1 MITFPVL
8 FINVLAVI
16 MMALVILACW
26 RVRAKQGASE
36 LFVASIFMIIWALG
50 SFLELV
56 SDSFEVKV
64 LWRNFTQIG
73 VFYTSAATII
83 FSVSYTGYLAKLKKQ
98 LVVVLY
104 TYQSL
109 GLLLVLTDSF
119 HHLIRK
125 NIQLVRGDFL
135 GTVVVDT
142 TLFGKF
148 LITGNFLL
156 LLIAFL
162 MLVLASITATKSSKE
177 QIYSVLLGMV
187 IPIIYAL
194 LKVISN
200 EQFLQ
205 LLPISGVFAL
215 SGFFMLLGINRY
227 DLLKIA
233 PLAHQQV
240 FRFLG
245 DGIIICSTKAEVVD
259 ANPHAHDLLGE
270 QLETIEQ
277 VLKQKVPYW
286 ERKVLEGKQMEFE
299 FHLGQKFLH
308 ADFYPISND
317 AQEVV
322 GSVTLIKDVTVLKER
337 SDWLKSKAEIDSLT
351 GLYNRQTFI
360 EKVET
365 ELERTFSEVHLLYFD
380 LDHFKMVNDKYGHRA
395 GDLLLAEVGK
405 LSQRTGCVAGRMGGE
420 EFALFSAI
428 HNRQRMEELA
438 EELRISI
445 ASLDLVHEGKEI
457 HATISAGL
465 ASLTNPT
472 FDQIYHLADS
482 LLYQAKREGRNCVR
496 F

>member
-16 MMALVILACW
+16 MMALVLLACW
-26 RVRAKQGASE
+26 RVRAKQGAPE
-36 LFVASIFMIIWALG
+36 LFITSIFMTIWAVG

-56 SDSFEVKV
+56 SDSFEIKL

-73 VFYTSAATII
+73 VFLTPVASVI
-83 FSVSYTGYLAKLKKQ
+83 FSVSYTGYLVRLKKH
-98 LVVVLY
+98 LTVALY
-104 TYQSL
+104 TYQTI

-119 HHLIRK
+119 HHLVRK
-125 NIQLVRGDFL
+125 SVQLVQGELL
-135 GTVVVDT
+135 GTVTVDT

-148 LITGNFLL
+148 LITGNFLFL
-156 LLIAFL
+156 IIAFL
-162 MLVLASITATKSSKE
+162 MLLMASLTATKSSRE

-187 IPIIYAL
+187 IPIIYSL

-205 LLPISGVFAL
+205 LLPISSVFAL

-245 DGIIICSTKAEVVD
+245 DGIIICSINAEVVD
-259 ANPHAHDLLGE
+259 ANPQAHELLGE
-270 QLETIEQ
+270 QLETIQQ

-286 ERKVLEGKQMEFE
+286 EQLVQAGKQTEYE
-299 FHLGQKFLH
+299 FHLGHKYLH
-308 ADFYPISND
+308 ADLYPISND

-322 GSVTLIKDVTVLKER
+322 GSVTLIKDVTVLKDR
-337 SDWLKSKAEIDSLT
+337 SDWLRSKAEKDSLT

-360 EKVET
+360 EKVEQA
-365 ELERTFSEVHLLYFD
+365 LERTFNEVHLLYFD
-380 LDHFKMVNDKYGHRA
+380 LDHFKMVNDRYGHRA

-420 EFALFSAI
+420 EFALFSATLS
-428 HNRQRMEELA
+428 RQKMEELA

-445 ASLDLVHEGKEI
+445 ASLDLIHEGKVI
-457 HATISAGL
+457 KATISAGL

-472 FDQIYHLADS
+472 FDQIYLLADS

>member
-8 FINVLAVI
+8 FINVLSVL
-16 MMALVILACW
+16 MMVLVLLACW
-26 RVRAKQGASE
+26 RARAKQGAPE
-36 LFVASIFMIIWALG
+36 LFIASIFMVIWAVG

-56 SDSFEVKV
+56 SISFEVKV

-73 VFYTSAATII
+73 VFLTPVAAIL
-83 FSVSYTGYLAKLKKQ
+83 FAVSYTGYFVRVKKQ
-98 LVVVLY
+98 LIALLY
-104 TYQSL
+104 TYQSI

-125 NIQLVRGDFL
+125 SIVLVQGERL
-135 GTVVVDT
+135 GAVQVDT
-142 TLFGKF
+142 TIFGKF

-156 LLIAFL
+156 LLVAFFMLL
-162 MLVLASITATKSSKE
+162 MASLTATKSSKE

-200 EQFLQ
+200 EQLLQ

-215 SGFFMLLGINRY
+215 SGVFMLLGINRY

-245 DGIIICSTKAEVVD
+245 DGIIICSTNAEVVD
-259 ANPHAHDLLGE
+259 ANPQAHELLGE
-270 QLETIEQ
+270 QLKTIEQ

-286 ERKVLEGKQMEFE
+286 ERLVLEGKQTEFE
-299 FHLGQKFLH
+299 LRLGQKSLH

-322 GSVTLIKDVTVLKER
+322 GSVTLIKDVTVFRER
-337 SDWLKSKAEIDSLT
+337 ADWLRSKAEIDALT

-360 EKVET
+360 EKVER
-365 ELERTFSEVHLLYFD
+365 ELERSFSEVHLLYFD
-380 LDHFKMVNDKYGHRA
+380 LDHFKLVNDRYGHRA

-405 LSQRTGCVAGRMGGE
+405 IAQQPGCVAGRMGGE
-420 EFALFSAI
+420 EFALFSSV
-428 HNRQRMEELA
+428 HPRQKMEELA
-438 EELRISI
+438 EQLRS
-445 ASLDLVHEGKEI
+445 SVESMVLTQDGVEI
-457 HATISAGL
+457 RATISAGL